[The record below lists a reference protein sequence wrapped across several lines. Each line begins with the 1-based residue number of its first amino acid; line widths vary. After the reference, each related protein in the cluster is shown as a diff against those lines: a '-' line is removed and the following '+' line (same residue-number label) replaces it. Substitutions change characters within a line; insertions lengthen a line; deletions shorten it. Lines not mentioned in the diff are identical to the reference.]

1 MILLET
7 EFQKHCRY
15 KVLRESM
22 YIKFDESPRYIS
34 MNFILSHFNSN

>member
-7 EFQKHCRY
+7 EFQKHCRF

-22 YIKFDESPRYIS
+22 DIKFDENPRYIS